1 MRFANGTDRGA
12 PTVRY
17 NRQGGEV
24 RSRPLRLYA
33 RDGRRTLTPAEANV
47 QKERIEAVGQELN
60 ALAEEGEIRHVSYD
74 EEIEPLLRHLH
85 KLGFFP
91 VERFVNGV
99 ALAINGAEIAAAA
112 G

>member
-1 MRFANGTDRGA
+1 MAKYVLDHSD
-12 PTVRY
+12 V
-17 NRQGGEV
+17 
-24 RSRPLRLYA
+24 YA

-47 QKERIEAVGQELN
+47 QKERIEAVGHELN

-85 KLGFFP
+85 KRGFFP
-91 VERFVNGV
+91 VERLVNGV
-99 ALAINGAEIAAAA
+99 AHAITGAEIAAAA